1 MEKVQKMVLAAQEG
15 DREAFG
21 WLYRETYDRN
31 YYIVIKMVKH
41 EQDAMDVLQD
51 AYVKVFQKLASFR
64 YNGSKSFASWTSK
77 VASNTALDF
86 LRKKNPI
93 LFSEM
98 QGEDDGDIPAFDFED
113 ESVENQPELA
123 LDRKETARIVQEL
136 LDCLSEEQR
145 ICVILRYVREMK
157 VSEIAAECGCPENT
171 VKSRL
176 NYAKKRLLGE
186 RETLEKKGIRL
197 YSVAPFTLLACLL
210 GEEASS
216 CEAPAA
222 LSSGFSV
229 VMDRISGGE
238 DSSFAPPEGAGEQA
252 AGEPVKPAV
261 EGAGKAAAQKAQK
274 AAAGQAGRTAARWGT
289 GKMLAAAAAALVT
302 VGAVSGTL
310 WVRQAQKPQEE
321 ADHLPVTAEAS
332 PDAEEASAA
341 EEPAE
346 EPETAEET
354 APEPEPEAEPRT
366 EEEIY
371 YEFISQDLVP
381 RYGLAELSMEGTVT
395 SEGFYGGYF
404 SVDFPENH
412 WFNPVGLISAHISD
426 LNQDGTKELFV
437 LYWEQEKNEY
447 DNHRMMGNVYETD
460 GEQVM
465 QKDSVDLGYWGEVD
479 FSDLDFFVGE
489 MGSMGKKYLI
499 FYRNGA
505 MAAFVDGFPDHA
517 MWTMEYKDGRLEKVR
532 EVTPESGT
540 YAEVN
545 YDGILYENGEEKE
558 RERLYADAGFV
569 RSGESEPGPYATI
582 KEAFIGYFR
591 EDGLDVSEL
600 AGDMQI
606 TRQSREAFHE
616 SMDISE
622 ISEMMESYQTYFFKR
637 AKDAHTILIYKSR
650 GTDTL
655 YEETDD
661 NEDGWRGSVDMTAE
675 IFDATGLREHIT
687 VE

>member
-1 MEKVQKMVLAAQEG
+1 MEKVQEMVLAAQEG

-31 YYIVIKMVKH
+31 YYIVIKMVKN

-51 AYVKVFQKLASFR
+51 AYVKIFQKLATFR

-98 QGEDDGDIPAFDFED
+98 RGEDDGDIPELDFED

-157 VSEIAAECGCPENT
+157 ISEIAAECGCSENT

-197 YSVAPFTLLACLL
+197 YSVAPFTLLAFLL
-210 GEEASS
+210 GEEAYA

-229 VMDRISGGE
+229 VLDRVSGGE
-238 DSSFAPPEGAGEQA
+238 DGSFAPPEGAGEQA

-261 EGAGKAAAQKAQK
+261 EGAGKAVAQKAGK

-289 GKMLAAAAAALVT
+289 GKMLAAAAAALVA

-310 WVRQAQKPQEE
+310 WVRHAQKPQEE
-321 ADHLPVTAEAS
+321 AESPPVTTEAS
-332 PDAEEASAA
+332 PDAEEAAAA
-341 EEPAE
+341 EEPEE

-354 APEPEPEAEPRT
+354 ASEPEPAAEPRT

-371 YEFISQDLVP
+371 YEFISRELVP
-381 RYGLAELSMEGTVT
+381 RYGLAELEAEGHVT
-395 SEGFYGGYF
+395 AEALDGYLDAD
-404 SVDFPENH
+404 SLYAPGNR
-412 WFNPVGLISAHISD
+412 WLKPMGLIAAHISD
-426 LNQDGTKELFV
+426 LDLDGDKELFV
-437 LYWEQEKNEY
+437 IYWENEVNERGSH
-447 DNHRMMGNVYETD
+447 DMIGDVYETD
-460 GEQVM
+460 GEEVVLQ
-465 QKDSVDLGYWGEVD
+465 DSLTLSVNEYQWIENYQSEGNFSALEVTSGE
-479 FSDLDFFVGE
+479 
-489 MGSMGKKYLI
+489 KKYLL
-499 FYRNGA
+499 FYVYDRDVCYTESYNA
-505 MAAFVDGFPDHA
+505 HT
-517 MWTMEYKDGRLEKVR
+517 MWTVEYKDGRLRKVR
-532 EVTPESGT
+532 EVVPEFL
-540 YAEVN
+540 ARQLEVN
-545 YDGILYENGEEKE
+545 DYDGVVYEDGEEKQ
-558 RERLYADAGFV
+558 RVLLYDGV
-569 RSGESEPGPYATI
+569 SPEICDTVEET
-582 KEAFIGYFR
+582 FIRFFR
-591 EDGLDVSEL
+591 EDGLDVS
-600 AGDMQI
+600 
-606 TRQSREAFHE
+606 AF
-616 SMDISE
+616 
-622 ISEMMESYQTYFFKR
+622 ME
-637 AKDAHTILIYKSR
+637 
-650 GTDTL
+650 GMDTL
-655 YEETDD
+655 YPQSFANTENASVIFTFNSKMTSYESEDDGARYTSYMEAVISDETH
-661 NEDGWRGSVDMTAE
+661 
-675 IFDATGLREHIT
+675 LRDHIT
-687 VE
+687 IE

>member
-31 YYIVIKMVKH
+31 YYIVIKMVKN

-51 AYVKVFQKLASFR
+51 AYVKVFQKLSSFR

-98 QGEDDGDIPAFDFED
+98 QGEDDGDIPAPDFED
-113 ESVENQPELA
+113 ESAENQPELA

-197 YSVAPFTLLACLL
+197 YSVAPFTLLAFLL
-210 GEEASS
+210 GEEASA
-216 CEAPAA
+216 CEVPAA

-229 VMDRISGGE
+229 VMDRISGGG
-238 DSSFAPPEGAGEQA
+238 DGSFAPPEGAGEQA
-252 AGEPVKPAV
+252 AGEAGKTAV
-261 EGAGKAAAQKAQK
+261 ESAGKAVAQKAGK
-274 AAAGQAGRTAARWGT
+274 VATGQVGRTAIRWGT
-289 GKMLAAAAAALVT
+289 GKMLAAAAAALVA
-302 VGAVSGTL
+302 VGAVSGAL
-310 WVRQAQKPQEE
+310 FAWQAQKPQEE
-321 ADHLPVTAEAS
+321 ADHLPVTAEVS

-354 APEPEPEAEPRT
+354 VPGPEPEAEPRT

-371 YEFISQDLVP
+371 YEFISQELVP

-395 SEGFYGGYF
+395 SEGYPNDYF
-404 SVDFPENH
+404 SSVDFPENH
-412 WFNPVGLISAHISD
+412 WLNPVGLISAHISD

-437 LYWEQEKNEY
+437 LYWEQEKDEY
-447 DNHRMMGNVYETD
+447 DGHRMMGDVYETD

-489 MGSMGKKYLI
+489 MGSMGKKYLV

-505 MAAFVDGFPDHA
+505 TAAFVDGFPDHA

-532 EVTPESGT
+532 EVMTDSEYSEW
-540 YAEVN
+540 Y
-545 YDGILYENGEEKE
+545 YDGILYENGEEKK
-558 RERLYADAGFV
+558 RERLYEDEAYV
-569 RSGESEPGPYATI
+569 RSGEREPGPYATI

-600 AGDMQI
+600 VGDAQSD
-606 TRQSREAFHE
+606 RQVKEALHE
-616 SMDISE
+616 SVDLSE
-622 ISEMMESYQTYFFKR
+622 IIEEPQTHSFTK
-637 AKDAHTILIYKSR
+637 AKDAKVIFVYKSR
-650 GTDTL
+650 GTDGL

-675 IFDATGLREHIT
+675 IFDATGLREHII

>member
-1 MEKVQKMVLAAQEG
+1 MEKVQKMVLAAQKG

-51 AYVKVFQKLASFR
+51 AYVKVFQKLATFR

-98 QGEDDGDIPAFDFED
+98 QGEDDGDIPALDFED
-113 ESVENQPELA
+113 ESAENQPELA

-176 NYAKKRLLGE
+176 SYAKKRLLGE

-197 YSVAPFTLLACLL
+197 YSVAPFTLLAFLL
-210 GEEASS
+210 GEEASA

-222 LSSGFSV
+222 LSSGFSA

-238 DSSFAPPEGAGEQA
+238 DGSFAPPEGAVEQA
-252 AGEPVKPAV
+252 AGELVKPTV
-261 EGAGKAAAQKAQK
+261 EGTGKAVAQKIGKAAE
-274 AAAGQAGRTAARWGT
+274 GQAGRTAARWGT
-289 GKMLAAAAAALVT
+289 GKMLAAAAAALVA
-302 VGAVSGTL
+302 VGAVSGAL
-310 WVRQAQKPQEE
+310 FARQAQKPQEE

-346 EPETAEET
+346 EPETAEEIT
-354 APEPEPEAEPRT
+354 PEPEPEAEPRT

-371 YEFISQDLVP
+371 YEFISQELVP

-412 WFNPVGLISAHISD
+412 WLNPVGLISAHISD

-437 LYWEQEKNEY
+437 LYWEQEKDEY
-447 DNHRMMGNVYETD
+447 DDHRMMGDVYETD

-465 QKDSVDLGYWGEVD
+465 QKDSVDLGCWGEVE

-489 MGSMGKKYLI
+489 MGSMGKKYLV
-499 FYRNGA
+499 FYRNGTT
-505 MAAFVDGFPDHA
+505 AAFVDGFPDHA

-532 EVTPESGT
+532 EVMTDSEYSEW
-540 YAEVN
+540 Y
-545 YDGILYENGEEKE
+545 YDGILYENGEEKK
-558 RERLYADAGFV
+558 RERLYEDEAYV
-569 RSGESEPGPYATI
+569 RSGEREPGPYATI

-600 AGDMQI
+600 VGDTQI
-606 TRQSREAFHE
+606 DRQVKEALHE
-616 SMDISE
+616 SVDLSE
-622 ISEMMESYQTYFFKR
+622 IIEEPQTHSFTK
-637 AKDAHTILIYKSR
+637 AKDAKVIFVYKSR
-650 GTDTL
+650 GTDGL

-675 IFDATGLREHIT
+675 IFDATDLREHIT